1 MKLHKL
7 TCPNC
12 DGVLN
17 MEISGNT
24 EKVFCPYCGQQFY
37 VDQEKKEFTFNKN
50 ITKNINIKKQSEHTH
65 RNIDDADVIRAK
77 AEAHEKKY
85 GVIIPVALVILMML
99 ICYGVGAGIEFK
111 KKAAEK
117 SGLITVGYSED
128 YIDEKYEAVVEQFK
142 ALGFTN
148 ITTIDL
154 DDAGLAFWKAGK
166 VKSISI
172 GGDTSIV
179 SDEYFDKNDPVI
191 ITYH

>member
-1 MKLHKL
+1 MLL
-7 TCPNC
+7 P
-12 DGVLN
+12 
-17 MEISGNT
+17 
-24 EKVFCPYCGQQFY
+24 
-37 VDQEKKEFTFNKN
+37 TFNLLGCAKTQDQQVTN
-50 ITKNINIKKQSEHTH
+50 
-65 RNIDDADVIRAK
+65 VIR
-77 AEAHEKKY
+77 
-85 GVIIPVALVILMML
+85 V
-99 ICYGVGAGIEFK
+99 CNC
-111 KKAAEK
+111 
-117 SGLITVGYSED
+117 ED
-128 YIDEKYEAVVEQFK
+128 YIDEKYEAVVEQFE